1 MGRPSKSLISRERAA
16 SAALS
21 VIDTQGLDKL
31 SLEHVARRLGVKAP
45 SLYYHFKDKN
55 ELLAEVALI
64 LLRDIDPPKI
74 DENDWEKTLIRLCK
88 AARRA
93 ILRHPNAAPLLLQ
106 FFPRRLLL
114 GAYDFWI
121 SMCPYPPEAHM
132 AIIEGTEKLT
142 YASALFEAAARSY
155 GVEPMPDFD
164 LEQFP
169 NLTKAVQANPYDDE
183 EMFEEAVAAFLRGFR
198 HLPKTPK
205 SLTEDEKKRARRLG
219 IAKSVPAPSR
229 SPAG

>member
-1 MGRPSKSLISRERAA
+1 MGRPSKSLISRDRAA

-31 SLEHVARRLGVKAP
+31 SLELVARRLGVKAP

-74 DENDWEKTLIRLCK
+74 DENDWEKTLVRLCK
-88 AARRA
+88 SARRS

-106 FFPRRLLL
+106 FFPRRILL

-155 GVEPMPDFD
+155 GIEPMPDFD

-169 NLTKAVQANPYDDE
+169 HLAKAVQANPYDEE
-183 EMFEEAVAAFLRGFR
+183 EMFEEAVTAFLRGFR

-205 SLTEDEKKRARRLG
+205 SLTEEEKKRARRLG
-219 IAKSVPAPSR
+219 IAKSVPAPAR
-229 SPAG
+229 PAAD

>member
-21 VIDTQGLDKL
+21 VIDTQGLQSL
-31 SLEHVARRLGVKAP
+31 SLELVARRLGVKAP

-64 LLRDIDPPKI
+64 LLKDIDPPKI
-74 DENDWEKTLIRLCK
+74 DEDDWEKTLIRLCK
-88 AARRA
+88 SARRS

-106 FFPRRLLL
+106 FFPRRILL

-121 SMCPYPPEAHM
+121 SMCPYPAETHM
-132 AIIEGTEKLT
+132 VIIEGTEKLT

-155 GVEPMPDFD
+155 GVEPMPDYSMD
-164 LEQFP
+164 QFP
-169 NLTKAVQANPYDDE
+169 HLTNAVKANPFDDE
-183 EMFEEAVAAFLRGFR
+183 EMFEEAVTAFLRGFR
-198 HLPKTPK
+198 HYPKTPK
-205 SLTEDEKKRARRLG
+205 KLTDSERTRARRLG
-219 IAKSVPAPSR
+219 IAKSLSTPNQVTSD
-229 SPAG
+229 